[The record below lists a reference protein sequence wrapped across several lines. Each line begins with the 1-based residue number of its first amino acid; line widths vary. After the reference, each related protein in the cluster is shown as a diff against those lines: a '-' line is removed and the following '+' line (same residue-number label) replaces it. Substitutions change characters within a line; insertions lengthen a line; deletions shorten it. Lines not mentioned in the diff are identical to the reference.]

1 MIIVV
6 SSCGA
11 KAPHGPIMCY
21 SVSNY
26 NTQLKK
32 LQPQNMRKKL
42 LGGRN
47 RVQHREYA
55 VSAADFSTKYE
66 LIFLTLK
73 LIRMQAKTKLPR
85 ENPAAALTLVSKI
98 NL

>member
-1 MIIVV
+1 
-6 SSCGA
+6 
-11 KAPHGPIMCY
+11 
-21 SVSNY
+21 
-26 NTQLKK
+26 
-32 LQPQNMRKKL
+32 MRKKL

-73 LIRMQAKTKLPR
+73 LIRMASQNK
-85 ENPAAALTLVSKI
+85 AAAGKPCGSFNACFKDKSVNTALCLSHSANIRLQPQNLLTECG
-98 NL
+98 

>member
-1 MIIVV
+1 
-6 SSCGA
+6 
-11 KAPHGPIMCY
+11 
-21 SVSNY
+21 
-26 NTQLKK
+26 
-32 LQPQNMRKKL
+32 MRKKL

-47 RVQHREYA
+47 LVQHREYA

-73 LIRMQAKTKLPR
+73 LILMQAKTKLPR
-85 ENPAAALTLVSKI
+85 ETPAAALTLVSKI

>member
-1 MIIVV
+1 
-6 SSCGA
+6 
-11 KAPHGPIMCY
+11 
-21 SVSNY
+21 
-26 NTQLKK
+26 
-32 LQPQNMRKKL
+32 MRKKL
-42 LGGRN
+42 LGGRT

-85 ENPAAALTLVSKI
+85 ENPAAALMLVSKI

>member
-1 MIIVV
+1 
-6 SSCGA
+6 
-11 KAPHGPIMCY
+11 
-21 SVSNY
+21 
-26 NTQLKK
+26 
-32 LQPQNMRKKL
+32 MRKKL

-55 VSAADFSTKYE
+55 MSAADFSTKYE

-85 ENPAAALTLVSKI
+85 ETLRQ
-98 NL
+98 L

>member
-1 MIIVV
+1 
-6 SSCGA
+6 
-11 KAPHGPIMCY
+11 MCY

-42 LGGRN
+42 LGGRK

-55 VSAADFSTKYE
+55 VGAADFSTKYE

>member
-1 MIIVV
+1 
-6 SSCGA
+6 
-11 KAPHGPIMCY
+11 
-21 SVSNY
+21 
-26 NTQLKK
+26 
-32 LQPQNMRKKL
+32 MRKKL

-47 RVQHREYA
+47 LVQHREYA

-73 LIRMQAKTKLPR
+73 LIRMQEAKTKLPR

>member
-1 MIIVV
+1 
-6 SSCGA
+6 
-11 KAPHGPIMCY
+11 
-21 SVSNY
+21 
-26 NTQLKK
+26 
-32 LQPQNMRKKL
+32 MRKKH

-55 VSAADFSTKYE
+55 VSVADCSTKYE

-85 ENPAAALTLVSKI
+85 ETPAAALTLVSKI

>member
-1 MIIVV
+1 
-6 SSCGA
+6 
-11 KAPHGPIMCY
+11 
-21 SVSNY
+21 
-26 NTQLKK
+26 
-32 LQPQNMRKKL
+32 MRKKL

-55 VSAADFSTKYE
+55 VSAADFSTKYK
-66 LIFLTLK
+66 LIFL
-73 LIRMQAKTKLPR
+73 MQAKTKLPR

>member
-1 MIIVV
+1 
-6 SSCGA
+6 
-11 KAPHGPIMCY
+11 
-21 SVSNY
+21 
-26 NTQLKK
+26 
-32 LQPQNMRKKL
+32 MRKKH

-66 LIFLTLK
+66 LIFLALK

-85 ENPAAALTLVSKI
+85 ETPCGSFNACFKDKSVNTALCLSHSANI
-98 NL
+98 RLQPQNLLTECG

>member
-1 MIIVV
+1 
-6 SSCGA
+6 
-11 KAPHGPIMCY
+11 
-21 SVSNY
+21 
-26 NTQLKK
+26 
-32 LQPQNMRKKL
+32 MRKKH

-55 VSAADFSTKYE
+55 MSAADFSTKYE

-85 ENPAAALTLVSKI
+85 ETPAAALTLVSKI

>member
-1 MIIVV
+1 
-6 SSCGA
+6 
-11 KAPHGPIMCY
+11 
-21 SVSNY
+21 
-26 NTQLKK
+26 
-32 LQPQNMRKKL
+32 MRKKH

-55 VSAADFSTKYE
+55 VSAADCSTKYE
-66 LIFLTLK
+66 LTFLTLK

-85 ENPAAALTLVSKI
+85 ETPAAALTLVSKI

>member
-1 MIIVV
+1 
-6 SSCGA
+6 
-11 KAPHGPIMCY
+11 
-21 SVSNY
+21 
-26 NTQLKK
+26 
-32 LQPQNMRKKL
+32 MRKKH
-42 LGGRN
+42 LGRRN

-73 LIRMQAKTKLPR
+73 LIRMASQNKLPR
-85 ENPAAALTLVSKI
+85 ETPAAALTLVSKI

>member
-1 MIIVV
+1 
-6 SSCGA
+6 
-11 KAPHGPIMCY
+11 MCY

-32 LQPQNMRKKL
+32 TSTAKHAEKH
-42 LGGRN
+42 LGRRN

>member
-1 MIIVV
+1 
-6 SSCGA
+6 
-11 KAPHGPIMCY
+11 MCY

-32 LQPQNMRKKL
+32 LQPQNMRKKH

-55 VSAADFSTKYE
+55 VSVADFSTKYE
-66 LIFLTLK
+66 LIFLALK

-85 ENPAAALTLVSKI
+85 ETPAAALTLVSKL